1 MIKRLI
7 ATIAFALLAT
17 PAAAD
22 GTLSTYVCGQMPA
35 AYRMEVQVGDD
46 SDQMLRIQDASV
58 GVLMR
63 KQAEDSGSAKL
74 VLAIETETTR
84 EGAIRKKRD
93 LGSVRDGSS
102 ENVNVRMNLY
112 SNRRDSIIGGRKV
125 GIVTDALEEVRVLIR
140 LNDKT
145 NGKCIWRGEAVYDS
159 AGADQW
165 DVAEKMTL
173 HLIDLIGKDL
183 RDRKFE
189 VD

>member
-1 MIKRLI
+1 VIKRLI

-22 GTLSTYVCGQMPA
+22 GALSAYVCGQMPA
-35 AYRMEVQVGDD
+35 AYRMEVQVSDD
-46 SDQMLRIQDASV
+46 SDQMLRIQDAVV

-102 ENVNVRMNLY
+102 ENVNVRMNL
-112 SNRRDSIIGGRKV
+112 
-125 GIVTDALEEVRVLIR
+125 
-140 LNDKT
+140 
-145 NGKCIWRGEAVYDS
+145 
-159 AGADQW
+159 
-165 DVAEKMTL
+165 
-173 HLIDLIGKDL
+173 
-183 RDRKFE
+183 
-189 VD
+189 

>member
-7 ATIAFALLAT
+7 PTIAFAFLAT
-17 PAAAD
+17 PVAAD
-22 GTLSTYVCGQMPA
+22 GTLSAYVCGQIPA
-35 AYRMEVQVGDD
+35 AYEMEVQVGDD
-46 SDQMLRIQDASV
+46 SEQMLRIQDVVV
-58 GVLMR
+58 GVLKR
-63 KQAEDSGSAKL
+63 KQAGDSGSTKL

-93 LGSVRDGSS
+93 LGTVRDGSS
-102 ENVNVRMNLY
+102 ERINARMNLW

-125 GIVTDALEEVRVLIR
+125 GIVADALDEVRVLVR

-173 HLIDLIGKDL
+173 YLIDLIGQDL
-183 RDRKFE
+183 RDRNFE
-189 VD
+189 ID